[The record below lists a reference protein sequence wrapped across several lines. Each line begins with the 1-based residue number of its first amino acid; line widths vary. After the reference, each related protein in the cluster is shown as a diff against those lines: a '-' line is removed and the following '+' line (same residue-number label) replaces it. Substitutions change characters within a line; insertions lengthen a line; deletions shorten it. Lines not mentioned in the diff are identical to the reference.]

1 MDSVESRKEHIV
13 NLIDSQAGLCRG
25 PLACR
30 LSGPRRYEGRLW
42 LRLAQRQP
50 PVSAAVQG
58 TVSPQFLRID
68 DLKTLHETI
77 GVNVDAGGS
86 HFSASADV
94 KAQYA
99 KECNMS
105 QLVRVSVQNAFEN
118 FDDPVR

>member
-1 MDSVESRKEHIV
+1 
-13 NLIDSQAGLCRG
+13 
-25 PLACR
+25 
-30 LSGPRRYEGRLW
+30 
-42 LRLAQRQP
+42 
-50 PVSAAVQG
+50 VQG

-86 HFSASADV
+86 YFSASADV

-105 QLVRVSVQNAFEN
+105 QLVWVSVQNAFEN

>member
-1 MDSVESRKEHIV
+1 
-13 NLIDSQAGLCRG
+13 
-25 PLACR
+25 
-30 LSGPRRYEGRLW
+30 
-42 LRLAQRQP
+42 
-50 PVSAAVQG
+50 
-58 TVSPQFLRID
+58 LRID

-86 HFSASADV
+86 YFSASADV

-99 KECNMS
+99 NECNMS

>member
-1 MDSVESRKEHIV
+1 MKVGFGYDLLNGNPRLRCSARY
-13 NLIDSQAGLCRG
+13 
-25 PLACR
+25 R
-30 LSGPRRYEGRLW
+30 LSYPT
-42 LRLAQRQP
+42 
-50 PVSAAVQG
+50 SARSAG
-58 TVSPQFLRID
+58 YFQFLRID

-86 HFSASADV
+86 YFSASADV